1 MVKNAIG
8 LVYRMTS
15 QIRGISTGVHVLH
28 TMNPPIVHG
37 DLKGV
42 SVDPHT
48 FSRLTCILKG

>member
-48 FSRLTCILKG
+48 FLRLTCILKG